1 MNKRVVVTGMGVISP
16 LGNSLNELW
25 NNLMQGKSSAGIIT
39 KFDSHK
45 FKTHIACEVKNFE
58 AHNYMDHKDVR
69 KFDPY
74 CHYAMAS
81 ATQALE
87 QSGLLK
93 NEIDKTK
100 VGVIWGSGN
109 GGVSTFEKQ
118 MKEYYHGDGTPKFSP
133 FFMAAILNDMA
144 SGLISIKYG
153 LMGINYTTVSAC
165 ASANSAIIEALNNIR
180 AGKANAIVAG
190 GSDAAI
196 TEACIGGFNACKA
209 LSQRNSEPE
218 TASRPFDK
226 HRDGFVMGE
235 GGAALI
241 LEEREFA
248 IKRGATILAEVAG
261 GAMSADA
268 FHITQTHP
276 EGLGAKLSME
286 NALIDANLKI
296 NEIDCINAHATST
309 PVGDLSEI
317 SAMEKV
323 FGEHIKNIAITATKS
338 MTGHLLGAAGA
349 LESVI
354 SVLSILNNAVPQT
367 INVFEKDERINP
379 TLNLSNLSTQYKTIN
394 SVLNNNFGFGGHNA
408 TVIFKKFN

>member
-1 MNKRVVVTGMGVISP
+1 MNRRVVITGMGVVSP
-16 LGNSLNELW
+16 LGNSIAELW
-25 NNLMQGKSSAGIIT
+25 DNLIQGKSAASAIT
-39 KFDSHK
+39 KFDSQK

-58 AHNYMDHKDVR
+58 AHDYMDHKDVR

-81 ATQALE
+81 SAQALE
-87 QSGLLK
+87 QSGLLQTP
-93 NEIDKTK
+93 IDKSK

-118 MKEYYHGDGTPKFSP
+118 MKEFYHGDGTPKFSP

-153 LMGINYTTVSAC
+153 LMGVNYTTVSAC
-165 ASANSAIIEALNNIR
+165 ASANSAIIEAMNNIR
-180 AGKANAIVAG
+180 SGRADAIVAG

-209 LSQRNSEPE
+209 LSQRNNDPS

-235 GGAALI
+235 GGAALV
-241 LEEREFA
+241 LEEREYA
-248 IKRGATILAEVAG
+248 IKRGATILAEIVG

-276 EGLGAKLSME
+276 EGMGARLSMQ
-286 NALIDANLKI
+286 NALKDANLTI
-296 NEIDCINAHATST
+296 AEIDCINAHATST

-317 SAMEKV
+317 AAIEKV
-323 FGEHIKNIAITATKS
+323 FGDSAKNIAITATKG

-354 SVLSILNNAVPQT
+354 SVLSIINNCVPKT
-367 INVFEKDERINP
+367 INVEELDERINP
-379 TLNLSNLSTQYKTIN
+379 ALNLCLQGNQYKTIN
-394 SVLNNNFGFGGHNA
+394 TVLNNNFGFGGHNA
-408 TVIFKKFN
+408 TVIFRKVN

>member
-1 MNKRVVVTGMGVISP
+1 
-16 LGNSLNELW
+16 
-25 NNLMQGKSSAGIIT
+25 
-39 KFDSHK
+39 
-45 FKTHIACEVKNFE
+45 
-58 AHNYMDHKDVR
+58 
-69 KFDPY
+69 
-74 CHYAMAS
+74 
-81 ATQALE
+81 
-87 QSGLLK
+87 
-93 NEIDKTK
+93 
-100 VGVIWGSGN
+100 
-109 GGVSTFEKQ
+109 
-118 MKEYYHGDGTPKFSP
+118 
-133 FFMAAILNDMA
+133 
-144 SGLISIKYG
+144 
-153 LMGINYTTVSAC
+153 
-165 ASANSAIIEALNNIR
+165 
-180 AGKANAIVAG
+180 
-190 GSDAAI
+190 
-196 TEACIGGFNACKA
+196 
-209 LSQRNSEPE
+209 
-218 TASRPFDK
+218 
-226 HRDGFVMGE
+226 
-235 GGAALI
+235 
-241 LEEREFA
+241 
-248 IKRGATILAEVAG
+248 
-261 GAMSADA
+261 MSADA

-286 NALIDANLKI
+286 NALVDANLKI